1 MGEFTT
7 IDSALRLTGR
17 GPLAWQLRP
26 DKAME
31 IDCYP
36 DRQDLNVDLLAVART
51 EGCGISLGTD
61 SHGPFLARLYGPR
74 RGCSD

>member
-1 MGEFTT
+1 
-7 IDSALRLTGR
+7 
-17 GPLAWQLRP
+17 
-26 DKAME
+26 ME